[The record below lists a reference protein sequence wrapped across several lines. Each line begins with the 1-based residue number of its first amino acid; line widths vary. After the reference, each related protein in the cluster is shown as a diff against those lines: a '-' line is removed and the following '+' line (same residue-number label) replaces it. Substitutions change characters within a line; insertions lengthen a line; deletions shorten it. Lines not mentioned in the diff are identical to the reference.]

1 MVFLSNLNQ
10 LDFIAE
16 VRVIHEDFEHG
27 HPDKPKKLY
36 FRTPKVLQL
45 KLESCNFIATVVII
59 IISTIYYNVLVR
71 GGQENGLIADKEGWN
86 YHIEREFAVSKS
98 ETTTSTVKIVLLDA
112 ILISENTQQ

>member
-10 LDFIAE
+10 LDFFAE
-16 VRVIHEDFEHG
+16 ARVIHEDVDLG
-27 HPDKPKKLY
+27 PPDKPKKLY

-71 GGQENGLIADKEGWN
+71 GGQEDGLIADKEGWN
-86 YHIEREFAVSKS
+86 YHIDGISKREFAVSKR
-98 ETTTSTVKIVLLDA
+98 
-112 ILISENTQQ
+112 